1 MRNDQRDLLNVDF
14 HLIPS
19 YLYTSIMEL
28 AAVNALQLVETVLMS
43 PRDRIE
49 AFLQSLPVLDKDSDL
64 VLEDSCPICLM
75 PFTSIFAEDCSAE
88 PEIAGVTKLTGCGHM
103 FCRRE

>member
-1 MRNDQRDLLNVDF
+1 
-14 HLIPS
+14 
-19 YLYTSIMEL
+19 MEF
-28 AAVNALQLVETVLMS
+28 AAVNALQLVEAALMS
-43 PRDRIE
+43 PQDRIE
-49 AFLQSLPVLDKDSDL
+49 IFLESLPVLDKDSNF

-88 PEIAGVTKLTGCGHM
+88 PEIAGVTKLTGCGHI

>member
-1 MRNDQRDLLNVDF
+1 MNATLLTVEF
-14 HLIPS
+14 EIYPFQLC
-19 YLYTSIMEL
+19 TKIMEF
-28 AAVNALQLVETVLMS
+28 AAVNDPHLVDTVSLS
-43 PRDRIE
+43 PQDRIE

-75 PFTSIFAEDCSAE
+75 PFSSIFAEDCSAE
-88 PEIAGVTKLTGCGHM
+88 PEIAGVTKLAGCGHM